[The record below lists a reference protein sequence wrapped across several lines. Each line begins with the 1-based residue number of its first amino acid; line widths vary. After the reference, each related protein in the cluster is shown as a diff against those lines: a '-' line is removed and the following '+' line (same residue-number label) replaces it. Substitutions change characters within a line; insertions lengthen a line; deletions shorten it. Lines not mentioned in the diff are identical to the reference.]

1 MNDLLRQYPP
11 PIRETVDRL
20 RGIVHAIAPGAREK
34 VNRGWRSINYLDPQ
48 VGYFCGIFPFEDKV
62 DLIFEFGTLLPDP
75 ERMFRGRGK
84 TDPLSEIP
92 PAKRHPRS
100 ANKSLHQG
108 RARPASR
115 TLHSARLDPIEG
127 VSQSSGSSRAEAQAA
142 NAMTGLTTRCPEGD
156 PSGRALREWSPSDLP
171 SKADRGCAGIF
182 RREWKAGLLVEPSKS
197 QPRPLQ
203 WHTNMMREVK

>member
-75 ERMFRGRGK
+75 ERMLEGEAKQTLYLRFRRPSDIRVQPTKAFIRAALALPPEHSTRRGLIQSK
-84 TDPLSEIP
+84 
-92 PAKRHPRS
+92 
-100 ANKSLHQG
+100 
-108 RARPASR
+108 AS
-115 TLHSARLDPIEG
+115 P
-127 VSQSSGSSRAEAQAA
+127 SR
-142 NAMTGLTTRCPEGD
+142 
-156 PSGRALREWSPSDLP
+156 RALREWSPSDLP